1 MTAAEI
7 GHAAGIPEDVIRDR
21 FGLDG
26 KHIAGPDDHVS
37 TMSIAAAERLL
48 ERTGCAPG
56 EIDVVCY
63 FGSIWRDYDV
73 WSCAP
78 AIQHAI
84 GAANAWA
91 FEMSYVSCGT
101 PVAMKVLR
109 DVLRSDPSVRTV
121 LAVGA
126 CRESHLLD
134 YTNRR
139 SRFMFNFADGAAAML
154 LQRGDG
160 GHEVLESAIIS
171 DGSFADAVAVYGGGS
186 RHPASLQTVGEGM
199 HFLDVRDPGAMKE
212 RLDPISGARFVDVAR
227 RACEKSGI
235 APEDLALVAP
245 IHFKRSFHE
254 WIMSELGLPPER
266 GVYLRRHGHMSG
278 IDPLVGIDLRRAD
291 LSPGDHVLLL
301 AAGTGYSWA
310 ASVVR
315 W

>member
-7 GHAAGIPEDVIRDR
+7 GTAAVIPEDVVRDR

-26 KHIAGPDDHVS
+26 KHIAGPDDHAS
-37 TMSIAAAERLL
+37 TMSIKAAQRLL
-48 ERTGCAPG
+48 DRTGRRAAD
-56 EIDVVCY
+56 IDVVCY

-78 AIQHAI
+78 AIQHGI
-84 GAANAWA
+84 GATSAWA

-109 DVLRSDPSVRTV
+109 DLLRSDPTVETV

-134 YTNRR
+134 YANRR

-154 LQRGDG
+154 LERGDA
-160 GHEVLESAIIS
+160 GHEILESAIVS

-186 RHPASLQTVGEGM
+186 RHPASAETIADGM
-199 HFLDVRDPGAMKE
+199 HYLDVRDPAAMKE
-212 RLDPISGARFVDVAR
+212 RLDPISGERFVEVAT

-235 APEDLALVAP
+235 STADLALVAP
-245 IHFKRSFHE
+245 IHFKRSFFE
-254 WIMSELGLPPER
+254 WIMEALGLPPER
-266 GVYLRRHGHMSG
+266 GAYLRRHGHMSG
-278 IDPLVGIDLRRAD
+278 IDPLVGIDLRRAE
-291 LSPGDHVLLL
+291 LTTGDYVLLL

-310 ASVVR
+310 ATVVR